1 MARFLRLGTLLAMVG
16 VLAASS
22 ALAGI
27 VDPALSSVPNL
38 VYCPTADVTY
48 KVTAM
53 SSLGPVVGATIE
65 VRVNTGA
72 AIAPNQSMNPSICW
86 CTVGGQATSGGV
98 KKSTASTVSFTA
110 TTNGVGVAEFKIAA
124 GGCIPVLNT
133 VRFVEVFGNSIKI
146 GHVGAISPDA
156 VDQTGK
162 LPTDTGYAPNDGG
175 SPPLSACVVGLS
187 DSSYLTPA
195 FKGTVFNVCG
205 DYAFPYAVVGLSDV
219 TTFTPHIKGAHTCS
233 RL

>member
-38 VYCPTADVTY
+38 VFCPTADVTY

-65 VRVNTGA
+65 VRVNTTANGA
-72 AIAPNQSMNPSICW
+72 NPKICW
-86 CTVGGQATSGGV
+86 CTVGGQATSGGT
-98 KKSTASTVSFTA
+98 KKSTTSTVSFTS

-124 GGCIPVLNT
+124 GGCVTHLVG

-146 GHVGAISPDA
+146 GQVGAISPDA

-162 LPTDTGYAPNDGG
+162 LPTDTGYAPNDGA
-175 SPPLSACVVGLS
+175 PIPAPACVVGLS
-187 DSSYLTPA
+187 DTSYLTPA

-205 DYAFPYAVVGLSDV
+205 DFAFPYAVVGLSDV
-219 TTFTPHIKGAHTCS
+219 TTFTPHIKGAHACS